1 MNAAFL
7 ACGGM
12 LACAVGAAARLGI
25 ADLLADEHLSAGA
38 LAERTATLPDVLE
51 VVLDLLC
58 TQGVFRRD
66 EAGRFS
72 NTPDSEPLRSDHP
85 RSMRHFCILASA
97 EYQQAFGA
105 LMVTL
110 STGESGF
117 RATFNGSIYD
127 YMTRNPEPGRVY
139 DLAMEDLS
147 RPLSAILASEWPFAE
162 AATLLDLGGG
172 HGVLLRGLLRARPD
186 LRGVCFDRRD
196 VCVRGDLDLRQMAP
210 DLVGRLRFLG
220 GDFFADVLPD
230 ADVYLLKNVIH
241 NWTDESAIRL
251 LANVANALS
260 TRSNARLLVIES
272 LTDGGFSETYRAI
285 DALLA
290 RVLCESGTRLRDLN
304 TLSRLVES
312 SGLVVLRANVLST
325 GHTLLECA
333 GTSVES

>member
-25 ADLLADEHLSAGA
+25 ADLLADERLSADA
-38 LAERTATLPDVLE
+38 LAERTGTLPDVLE
-51 VVLDLLC
+51 AVLDLLC
-58 TQGVFRRD
+58 TQGVFCRD

-72 NTPDSEPLRSDHP
+72 NTPDSEPLRSAHP
-85 RSMRHFCILASA
+85 RSMRHFCMLASA

-127 YMTRNPEPGRVY
+127 YMTQNPEAGRVY

-147 RPLSAILASEWPFAE
+147 RPLSSTLASEWVFAE
-162 AATLLDLGGG
+162 STTLLDLGGG

-186 LRGVCFDRRD
+186 VLGICFDRPD
-196 VCVRGDLDLRQMAP
+196 VCARGELDLRETAS
-210 DLVGRLRFLG
+210 DLLGRLRFMA
-220 GDFFADVLPD
+220 GDFFSDVLPD

-251 LANVANALS
+251 LSNVADALS
-260 TRSNARLLVIES
+260 RRSNARLLVIES
-272 LTDGGFSETYRAI
+272 LTDGGFSDTYRAI
-285 DALLA
+285 DKILA

-304 TLSRLVES
+304 TLSRLIERS
-312 SGLVVLRANVLST
+312 RLVLLRTHGLST
-325 GHTLLECA
+325 GHTLLECR
-333 GTSVES
+333 GVSIES

>member
-25 ADLLADEHLSAGA
+25 ADLLAYERLSADA
-38 LAERTATLPDVLE
+38 LAERTRTLPDVLE
-51 VVLDLLC
+51 AVLDLLC
-58 TQGVFRRD
+58 TQGVFCRD
-66 EAGRFS
+66 AEGRFS

-85 RSMRHFCILASA
+85 RSMRHFCMLAST

-127 YMTRNPEPGRVY
+127 YMMQHPEPGRVY

-147 RPLSAILASEWPFAE
+147 RPLSATLASEWVFVESAN
-162 AATLLDLGGG
+162 LLDLGGG
-172 HGVLLRGLLRARPD
+172 HGVLLRSLLRARPD
-186 LRGVCFDRRD
+186 LCGICLDRPD
-196 VCVRGDLDLRQMAP
+196 VCARGELDLRETAP
-210 DLVGRLRFLG
+210 DLVERLRFMA

-251 LANVANALS
+251 LANVADALRA
-260 TRSNARLLVIES
+260 RSNARLLVIES
-272 LTDGGFSETYRAI
+272 LTDGGFSDTYRAI
-285 DALLA
+285 DTLLA

-304 TLSRLVES
+304 TLSELIERG
-312 SGLVVLRANVLST
+312 GLAVSKTRVLST
-325 GHTLLECA
+325 GHTLLECRGA
-333 GTSVES
+333 SL